1 MGIASCVHGARK
13 ELLFRMKR
21 NTLQKGSANGY
32 HLLMSASAIE
42 KHVDQQP
49 DKKLTDVTYEYS
61 NTNAIDGLPHC
72 ITHATVTGTKDGT
85 TLTAANVSYTYGNHM
100 ALVKDEI
107 SGKTLRYHFNDD
119 GNQVSVDDE
128 LGYAMYT

>member
-1 MGIASCVHGARK
+1 
-13 ELLFRMKR
+13 MKR

-72 ITHATVTGTKDGT
+72 ITHATVTGTKNGT
-85 TLTAANVSYTYGNHM
+85 TLTAANVSYTYGNHV
-100 ALVKDEI
+100 ALVGDEI

-119 GNQVSVDDE
+119 
-128 LGYAMYT
+128 